1 MNEDLPA
8 SLNAAIATESA
19 WLQGWV
25 AVLIIV
31 NLASILFVVW
41 RDAGHWRVRLEPL
54 AILMSFFVA
63 SASMGWIYEQFGYVR
78 LLGLAHLVFW
88 GPVFGWILYRRAEIG
103 TTSPFGKYA
112 HVYLVIAGISLV
124 IDSIDV
130 LRYLVGDGQL
140 LNR

>member
-8 SLNAAIATESA
+8 NLNAAIATESV

-54 AILMSFFVA
+54 AILMSFA
-63 SASMGWIYEQFGYVR
+63 G
-78 LLGLAHLVFW
+78 
-88 GPVFGWILYRRAEIG
+88 RAG
-103 TTSPFGKYA
+103 
-112 HVYLVIAGISLV
+112 
-124 IDSIDV
+124 
-130 LRYLVGDGQL
+130 
-140 LNR
+140 